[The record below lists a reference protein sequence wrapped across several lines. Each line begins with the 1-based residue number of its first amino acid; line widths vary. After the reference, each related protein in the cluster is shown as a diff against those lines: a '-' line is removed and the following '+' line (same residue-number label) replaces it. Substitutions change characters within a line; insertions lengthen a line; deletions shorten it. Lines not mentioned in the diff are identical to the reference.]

1 MRFASLSC
9 LFMIETNGVVQFVNI
24 REVVLYKFAAF
35 DVLARKEDLCA
46 IGAGLIAR
54 LVFLQILLDLPFG
67 DNQQHLNFWACVD
80 VMHRIAF
87 CIEGWEFEGILF
99 GIQNPQDIHTPLV
112 CSIQKGRLNLRGL
125 SLAGD
130 FSSNQII
137 MSKYEAVMVEQQLHD
152 CLLCR
157 SLADTNDILFF

>member
-1 MRFASLSC
+1 MVEADRI
-9 LFMIETNGVVQFVNI
+9 MQFIDI
-24 REVVLYKFAAF
+24 RKVTLYEIAAF

-67 DNQQHLNFWACVD
+67 DNQQHLNLGACVD

-87 CIEGWEFEGILF
+87 CIEGWELEGILF

-137 MSKYEAVMVEQQLHD
+137 MSKYEAVMVEQQFDD

-157 SLADTNDILFF
+157 ALADTNDILFF